1 MSDPAFVVFVA
12 VNVVVAL
19 VFLVRER
26 RWWRRRQ
33 REWDRYA
40 NRYKRDR

>member
-19 VFLVRER
+19 WLIVRER
-26 RWWRRRQ
+26 RWWKRSR